1 MITDLQ
7 MYKALRALKDNPN
20 FNEDYKIHVKKVGDI
35 YSKPVSISSPKK
47 SKPEVQLKTITEK
60 FPAP

>member
-20 FNEDYKIHVKKVGDI
+20 FN
-35 YSKPVSISSPKK
+35 
-47 SKPEVQLKTITEK
+47 
-60 FPAP
+60 